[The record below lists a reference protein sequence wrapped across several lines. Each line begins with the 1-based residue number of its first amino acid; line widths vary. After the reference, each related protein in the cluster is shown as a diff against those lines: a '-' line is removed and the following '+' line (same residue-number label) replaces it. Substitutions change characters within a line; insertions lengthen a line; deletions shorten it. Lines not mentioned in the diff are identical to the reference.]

1 MNKAV
6 FLDRDGVINNETG
19 HYYVSDAIDFVL
31 NEGIVE
37 LLTFLKAE
45 GYLLIVITN
54 QGGVSRGMYSLEDTD
69 KVHAKMQEVLGL
81 HNLSID
87 EVYFCPHHPDNEN
100 CICRKPDSVQLE
112 KAISRFSINPAE
124 SWFIGDRETDMEAG
138 KKVGLKT
145 IKVKTN
151 QDMHEV
157 IGRIKKT
164 ENS

>member
-1 MNKAV
+1 MNRAV

-37 LLTFLKAE
+37 LLTFLRTE

-69 KVHAKMQEVLGL
+69 KVHAKMQEVLGA
-81 HNLSID
+81 HNLSVD
-87 EVYFCPHHPDNEN
+87 EVYYCPHHPENEN
-100 CICRKPDSVQLE
+100 CICRKPNSVQLE
-112 KAISRFSINPAE
+112 KAIARFSINTSE
-124 SWFIGDRETDMEAG
+124 SWFIGDRETDMQAG

-157 IGRIKKT
+157 IDRIK
-164 ENS
+164 NSDKN